1 MVNRDETQL
10 VDITEA
16 VVPVDHLESVNVTKA
31 VELIKA
37 KVQATDTEVND
48 GFRCN
53 IEKERTDAV
62 PSTCNLSI
70 NFQSIIV

>member
-1 MVNRDETQL
+1 MANRNETQL
-10 VDITEA
+10 VDIAKA
-16 VVPVDHLESVNVTKA
+16 VVLVDHLESVNVTKA

-53 IEKERTDAV
+53 TVHAA
-62 PSTCNLSI
+62 
-70 NFQSIIV
+70 